1 MNQVMNDDAT
11 VIKRAAEHLVRMAGG
26 YSLKQVVA
34 ALSED
39 QGVVDS
45 VLAALEAALPSTDL
59 TLAQVCHRRCHSHY
73 TCVRPMYFRPTTASC
88 VKSGGVV
95 GRIQRMP
102 SCSALS
108 VAYHSAR

>member
-59 TLAQVCHRRCHSHY
+59 TLAQVCHRMPLSLHVCPSNVLQANHSI
-73 TCVRPMYFRPTTASC
+73 VRQVLGDRWSDTAN
-88 VKSGGVV
+88 
-95 GRIQRMP
+95 
-102 SCSALS
+102 AEL
-108 VAYHSAR
+108 